1 MNNTEKFNYWLDNN
15 IIFQSAYN
23 NLVGKTSNRECNDVH
38 HNERKISVI
47 ISTHNRSQLLLRLL
61 DSILHQNYTNY
72 EIIIVDDKSSDDT
85 KEVVHN
91 YIDDHSDTDITYY
104 CNEKNRG
111 VSYSKKK
118 GYLLCSG
125 DVIIFSDDDDYYI
138 DDYYFAKVND
148 VYANH
153 PDCTMTI
160 AGTLFHYDS
169 DDSYHFEKLN
179 YPGPVENKDF
189 INGFCSEYNKPG
201 SMFTLTIDAKKSR
214 NIHYEELQC
223 FNDMSLYL
231 YGALAKGKI
240 YPITEAVG
248 VYSVQTSSMS
258 SSVSA
263 DFIIN
268 NLNAKAEIGKK
279 AMAKGYIEKKDYSN
293 WLYKQSLPTL
303 MLFYNCDINSFRE
316 YIQVNNWVFKNLKF
330 PFRHRIILRG
340 IKARIIK

>member
-1 MNNTEKFNYWLDNN
+1 
-15 IIFQSAYN
+15 
-23 NLVGKTSNRECNDVH
+23 
-38 HNERKISVI
+38 
-47 ISTHNRSQLLLRLL
+47 
-61 DSILHQNYTNY
+61 
-72 EIIIVDDKSSDDT
+72 
-85 KEVVHN
+85 
-91 YIDDHSDTDITYY
+91 
-104 CNEKNRG
+104 
-111 VSYSKKK
+111 
-118 GYLLCSG
+118 
-125 DVIIFSDDDDYYI
+125 
-138 DDYYFAKVND
+138 
-148 VYANH
+148 
-153 PDCTMTI
+153 
-160 AGTLFHYDS
+160 
-169 DDSYHFEKLN
+169 
-179 YPGPVENKDF
+179 
-189 INGFCSEYNKPG
+189 
-201 SMFTLTIDAKKSR
+201 MFTLTIDAKKSR